1 MGRKGL
7 MKIAQRKIYV
17 QGLLYLWI
25 LLVSSGCAVTN
36 HIAEIQVEDAKVSP
50 LQLDKLST
58 IPLPEQQPVVAVYAG
73 GFTDLTGQRKSN
85 SDFALFSTAV
95 TQGGEAYL
103 IRALKHTS
111 NGNFFRVV
119 ERVGI
124 DSINKERQI
133 IRSTRKDFRD
143 KNQMQP
149 LLFAG
154 LIMQGGIISYDTN
167 IKTGGAGARYLGI
180 SASRQYRED
189 IVIVSL
195 RTISVSSGEILME
208 VLVTK
213 ELLSVG
219 VATDLFRF
227 YEMGTELIEVEAGST
242 VNESMAIALQKA
254 IETAVYETI
263 HEGKAKGFWVFKDE
277 G

>member
-1 MGRKGL
+1 

-195 RTISVSSGEILME
+195 RTISVSTGEILME

>member
-1 MGRKGL
+1 
-7 MKIAQRKIYV
+7 MKIARRKIYV
-17 QGLLYLWI
+17 QGLLCLWI

-36 HIAEIQVEDAKVSP
+36 RIAEIQMDEAKVSP

-58 IPLPEQQPVVAVYAG
+58 IPPPEQQPVVAVYAG

-143 KNQMQP
+143 KTQMQP

-154 LIMQGGIISYDTN
+154 VIMQGGIISYDTN

-195 RTISVSSGEILME
+195 RTISVSTGEILME